1 MNGSWESG
9 ESLMREGLHNF
20 AGRTATTRRHEP
32 EGTNTCL
39 FYSLFGSASG
49 GIGDIV
55 LVLPVVGIRGK
66 SILSELQD
74 LVHG

>member
-1 MNGSWESG
+1 MRRV
-9 ESLMREGLHNF
+9 REGLHNF
-20 AGRTATTRRHEP
+20 AESHEP

-39 FYSLFGSASG
+39 FYSLFGSANG